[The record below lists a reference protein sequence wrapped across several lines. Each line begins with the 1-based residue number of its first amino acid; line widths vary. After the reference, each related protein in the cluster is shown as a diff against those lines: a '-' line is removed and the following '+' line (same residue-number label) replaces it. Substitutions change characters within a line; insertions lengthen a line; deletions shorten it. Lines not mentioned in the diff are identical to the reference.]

1 MKRPVV
7 AKITAFLGLG
17 AWLSAP
23 LHAQQQSSKFQLAF
37 CNISTFNNV
46 RVALAYRQD
55 AQQWVLDGWYPV
67 PDGGCTLLGSFLRDT
82 IYYYAENDRGVKWRS
97 SDTDKTA
104 MLQCID
110 HEKAF
115 RATASVPACPA
126 DQEPARF
133 RMIKISPN
141 QARLTWTLSGGRQ

>member
-1 MKRPVV
+1 MKCLTA
-7 AKITAFLGLG
+7 AKIAAFSALGI
-17 AWLSAP
+17 WFSAP
-23 LHAQQQSSKFQLAF
+23 LHAQQQNPRFQLAF

-55 AQQWVLDGWYPV
+55 AQQWVVDGWYPI
-67 PDGGCTLLGSFLRDT
+67 PDRGCTLIGSFLRDT
-82 IYYYAENDRGVKWRS
+82 IYYYAQNDRGAKWHP

-104 MLQCID
+104 MPQCID

-115 RATASVPACPA
+115 RSTATVPSCPA
-126 DQEPARF
+126 DQEPVRF
-133 RMIKISPN
+133 RMIKIAPN